1 MSAEKVCPSLF
12 ELSHHHF
19 DYLTRAYR
27 RQADEQVD
35 PAAWREANS
44 LFSWY
49 ASGGFSV
56 LDDLA
61 PGSLAPDGPAPGRP
75 GSGQIWLRAIWRRS
89 PFPPSDPG
97 VHSLESDDPSGFV
110 RALFGDDVPEDHR
123 ILIWQLCR
131 SAGSGPGDEALPL
144 GALPGPP
151 ARLR

>member
-27 RQADEQVD
+27 RQADEQSD

-61 PGSLAPDGPAPGRP
+61 PGSLAPDGPAPGVWLRAV
-75 GSGQIWLRAIWRRS
+75 WLRAIWRRS
-89 PFPPSDPG
+89 PFPPPTPG
-97 VHSLESDDPSGFV
+97 FIPWNPTIRRGLSG
-110 RALFGDDVPEDHR
+110 HY
-123 ILIWQLCR
+123 
-131 SAGSGPGDEALPL
+131 SGTTSPRTTAS
-144 GALPGPP
+144 
-151 ARLR
+151 

>member
-27 RQADEQVD
+27 RQADEQSD

-61 PGSLAPDGPAPGRP
+61 PGSLAPDGPAPGSLAP
-75 GSGQIWLRAIWRRS
+75 GSLAPGSLAPGESGSGRS
-89 PFPPSDPG
+89 GSGVGPFPPPTPG
-97 VHSLESDDPSGFV
+97 FIPWNPTIRRG
-110 RALFGDDVPEDHR
+110 
-123 ILIWQLCR
+123 LC
-131 SAGSGPGDEALPL
+131 PGTLRGRRPR
-144 GALPGPP
+144 GPP
-151 ARLR
+151 HPDLAAVPQCRLTAS